1 MKKNRKLLLGTIA
14 ALVGVALFFSAL
26 PALSATTT
34 SPHLS
39 LKYRSVSN
47 SGDCLDYGL
56 GAPCTNCVLPNTN
69 PSVCTDILTAVGAKQ
84 TWHAYYYSG
93 TSATGVNIGEKSGTL
108 YPGQSLVFFF
118 GLKSKCSSY
127 YQPLIVKIV
136 GPYNSVEIGY
146 SGCG

>member
-1 MKKNRKLLLGTIA
+1 MMNKRKMLMGIM
-14 ALVGVALFFSAL
+14 SAL
-26 PALSATTT
+26 IGVTLLFSVIPSVSAVSGST
-34 SPHLS
+34 SAHLS

-56 GAPCTNCVLPNTN
+56 GAPCTNCVRT
-69 PSVCTDILTAVGAKQ
+69 SVCTDILTAYGAKQ

-93 TSATGVNIGEKSGTL
+93 PSATGVNIGETSGTL

-118 GLKSKCSSY
+118 GLKSTCSSY

-136 GPYNSVEIGY
+136 GPYNTVEIGY